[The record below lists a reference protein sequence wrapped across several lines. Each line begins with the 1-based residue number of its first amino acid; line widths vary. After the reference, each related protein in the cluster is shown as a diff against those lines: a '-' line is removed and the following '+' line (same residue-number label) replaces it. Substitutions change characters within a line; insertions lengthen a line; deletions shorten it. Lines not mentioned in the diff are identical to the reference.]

1 MYFSFFLFGWQLVH
15 TFTKPSCLASFI
27 KCLNFR
33 IVKITLCDKANKIS
47 EAEFIAKM
55 QEITNRST

>member
-1 MYFSFFLFGWQLVH
+1 MKMPTLDLILSY
-15 TFTKPSCLASFI
+15 I

-33 IVKITLCDKANKIS
+33 IVKITLCDKTNKMS

-55 QEITNRST
+55 QELTNKSKEVVTFYAH